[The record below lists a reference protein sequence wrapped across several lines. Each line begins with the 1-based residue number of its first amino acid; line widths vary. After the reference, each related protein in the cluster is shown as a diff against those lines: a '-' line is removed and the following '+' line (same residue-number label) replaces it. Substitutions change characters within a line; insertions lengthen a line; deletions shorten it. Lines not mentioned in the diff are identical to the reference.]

1 MPEIV
6 LLSYIAITIFTVWVG
21 LRAYGRWINHVTIY
35 GVVWGTQIILFQLR
49 FINYPDLSVETSA
62 FIFGAWLVFVVA
74 ALTFRRFYA
83 AKELNNRAIFPLD
96 MGVTTIVLV
105 LFTVIGA
112 LGTYQHWTVL
122 LKMFGSVKG
131 AIVNANL
138 LYSFRRSEAGFP
150 GMWPYVDSVSLA
162 ADFLG
167 GYYAGQR
174 RKPIV
179 LGVLPFVVE
188 LANAIA
194 SFGRSR
200 LIIGAILWGTAFF
213 LPQAKSIGIDW
224 KTTRKRV
231 LTLLSIVLIFVF
243 GMEFV
248 RTFRGVNESFTGE
261 KTSLSRLKGVGFVTP
276 SIYLYLSSDV
286 AVLNRF
292 LDYEF
297 AGDGEHTPV
306 GGNTFAPF
314 YRIFAKLGL
323 TQTVLEYQKSYR
335 VPASTNTASY
345 LRELYADWGIGG
357 AMFFVYLTG
366 ALTSY
371 VYEQYQRRKSL
382 ILLALLA
389 HLNVVVFFSFAVQA
403 TRWGYWVISLA
414 VSIVGA
420 LAIEKYSKSVKVS

>member
-213 LPQAKSIGIDW
+213 LPQAKSIGVDW

>member
-6 LLSYIAITIFTVWVG
+6 LLSYIAITVLTVWVG